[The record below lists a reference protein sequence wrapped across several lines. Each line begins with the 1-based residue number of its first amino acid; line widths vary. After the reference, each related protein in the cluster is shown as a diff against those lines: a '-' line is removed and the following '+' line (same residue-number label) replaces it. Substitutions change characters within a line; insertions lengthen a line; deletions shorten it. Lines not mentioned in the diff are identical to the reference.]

1 MTWKWEFRSLGI
13 LSLRLQN
20 ISHLLRLKKLQSR
33 STRVEIK
40 QSKLLFIHYEN
51 TWYKKKGTIQN
62 VLKLAKSLHT
72 AIHRNTKKSQ
82 FSAMCIKLWP
92 LSVEVC
98 KGTRFYPDFLHF
110 KTIDKRNKDV
120 VNITPLKMLSK
131 NLKKLDGNLTSNIK
145 VHVVF

>member
-1 MTWKWEFRSLGI
+1 MGIPCIRNFVTTSAEYFSPTKIEKATIKINEGGNKTKQTVVYTLWEYMV
-13 LSLRLQN
+13 Q
-20 ISHLLRLKKLQSR
+20 
-33 STRVEIK
+33 
-40 QSKLLFIHYEN
+40 
-51 TWYKKKGTIQN
+51 KKGTIQN